1 MYNCLR
7 VSSSFKPAKS
17 SSGMVATNDAILV
30 FAEKLWQTEICA
42 HIRNMPRKSGMPP
55 VRSEKLA
62 LADSRALEEQAE
74 READTK
80 GMPQKPLP
88 LAGAGKKILSGMTR
102 KAAAAEEPSE
112 AEGYGRQLMEHIH
125 KLHGGAYGTAFMK
138 GMSAYGNPGVSGV
151 PVAFS
156 SNVPEKAADAPKA
169 LKGKGRMIGAGK
181 LKIEHEGEMEG
192 CGTKKGQVRK
202 TARKAFEGMGKLTIE
217 HGGEES
223 ECEEEMEGG
232 LLTGRYEGEGR
243 HEEAPKVNHRSARAA
258 IVKKVMKEKGMKM
271 AEASKYV
278 KEHGLYKRD

>member
-1 MYNCLR
+1 
-7 VSSSFKPAKS
+7 
-17 SSGMVATNDAILV
+17 
-30 FAEKLWQTEICA
+30 
-42 HIRNMPRKSGMPP
+42 MPP
-55 VRSEKLA
+55 VRSEKLS

-102 KAAAAEEPSE
+102 KAAAAEEPCE

-125 KLHGGAYGTAFMK
+125 KLHGGAYGASFMK

-156 SNVPEKAADAPKA
+156 SNVPEKAAAAPKA
-169 LKGKGRMIGAGK
+169 LKGKGRMVGAGK
-181 LKIEHEGEMEG
+181 LKIEHD
-192 CGTKKGQVRK
+192 C
-202 TARKAFEGMGKLTIE
+202 
-217 HGGEES
+217 EES
-223 ECEEEMEGG
+223 ESDEEMEGG

-278 KEHGLYKRD
+278 KEHGLYKRE